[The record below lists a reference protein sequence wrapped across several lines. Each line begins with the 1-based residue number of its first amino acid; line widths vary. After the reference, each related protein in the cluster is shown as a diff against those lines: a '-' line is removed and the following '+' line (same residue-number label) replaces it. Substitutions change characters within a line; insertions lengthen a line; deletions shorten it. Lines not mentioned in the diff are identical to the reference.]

1 MVATW
6 ETQRLIPSTVLLERI
21 PSAAHT
27 YIAEQ
32 GLNPNL
38 LYAGCDV
45 AEAGAHPH
53 CWKQE
58 QTLPLVCSQTDRKQ
72 GRLYGFYKP
81 FLKKVGSVRIE
92 SGPKFRLGQR
102 DSSFHILQLAYLGG
116 KWKMV
121 DVNTFSYRCLCF

>member
-38 LYAGCDV
+38 LTQAVTWLRPGHIHTAGSRSKPCPWC
-45 AEAGAHPH
+45 AA
-53 CWKQE
+53 KQIGNKE
-58 QTLPLVCSQTDRKQ
+58 GCMAFTSLS
-72 GRLYGFYKP
+72 
-81 FLKKVGSVRIE
+81 
-92 SGPKFRLGQR
+92 
-102 DSSFHILQLAYLGG
+102 
-116 KWKMV
+116 
-121 DVNTFSYRCLCF
+121 